1 MTVLQMRQYSL
12 ASCFI
17 NLAMFELLAVASHW
31 CNPNALQGMY
41 HQAILG
47 DLNTMAHGIARF
59 SPKFCTDKMRFWSLG
74 QSEASFW
81 HHKVFCVAD
90 PSTVPEQDHAQR
102 SHYPNQQA
110 SPHQHAGSTAA
121 VQDSSAS
128 HAESA
133 STQEAAL
140 QEAGE
145 PALFP
150 PRLLGPSINSQLQS
164 WGLSEQVCKDITNP
178 GMLQTCC
185 AMINAH
191 TSACFRSQ
199 QWLEVPVHI
208 LAQAKSTLV
217 LTVHT
222 QLRYTYVFGIMTSC

>member
-1 MTVLQMRQYSL
+1 
-12 ASCFI
+12 
-17 NLAMFELLAVASHW
+17 
-31 CNPNALQGMY
+31 MY

-59 SPKFCTDKMRFWSLG
+59 SSKFCTDKMRFWSLG

-102 SHYPNQQA
+102 SCKA
-110 SPHQHAGSTAA
+110 DKEGSPHQHAGSTAA

-128 HAESA
+128 QAESA
-133 STQEAAL
+133 SSREAAL

-150 PRLLGPSINSQLQS
+150 PWLLGPGINSQLQR
-164 WGLSEQVCKDITNP
+164 WGLSEQVCIDITNP
-178 GMLQTCC
+178 GMLQACHV
-185 AMINAH
+185 MMNARMF
-191 TSACFRSQ
+191 AC
-199 QWLEVPVHI
+199 VKI
-208 LAQAKSTLV
+208 
-217 LTVHT
+217 
-222 QLRYTYVFGIMTSC
+222 QLQSL